1 MIGRFAALT
10 LFAFVAT
17 AVFAQNAS
25 ANKKDSDDT
34 GWTSAVN
41 FEGSANSQERV
52 LDLGSNLGYNFSEHW
67 SADMGVPLSFVSS
80 SSTTTTGTTTTK
92 KTSSLNSLGNLC
104 MDVKYKTSGNFAN
117 YNSTLTATAPTGS
130 REKGVST
137 GRPNIAWN
145 NHAERDFDRLTPFLE
160 LGLSNGLADTKFFH
174 RPFTTLGFVSQ
185 FTGGSK
191 IDLGGNFSIGGSLY
205 DVLPG
210 GQQKMFSKLVA
221 RKSTSTAG
229 SGKNGRAYEL
239 IAETTGDASLTHDNG
254 GSAWIEFSPGK
265 IFDFQIGYTHS
276 VHFALNTVAFDLGI
290 NLGKLMKSVNR

>member
-145 NHAERDFDRLTPFLE
+145 NHAERDFDTLPIGFTFSYPATQDFIDHGVLQRW
-160 LGLSNGLADTKFFH
+160 TK
-174 RPFTTLGFVSQ
+174 GFD
-185 FTGGSK
+185 
-191 IDLGGNFSIGGSLY
+191 IDGVEGK
-205 DVLPG
+205 DVVP
-210 GQQKMFSKLVA
+210 MFVA
-221 RKSTSTAG
+221 A
-229 SGKNGRAYEL
+229 
-239 IAETTGDASLTHDNG
+239 
-254 GSAWIEFSPGK
+254 IEK
-265 IFDFQIGYTHS
+265 K
-276 VHFALNTVAFDLGI
+276 VW
-290 NLGKLMKSVNR
+290 